1 MARTAFKPS
10 AEQKRLVKVL
20 SSFGIRQEDIATKVG
35 LRSPKTL
42 RKHFRKE
49 LDLGRI
55 EADIKVGKTLYQM
68 ATSGK
73 CIAATMFW
81 EKRRAARQARLIS
94 VTRVAAVPAFV
105 VEPNKEPLPFPSER
119 GPSSE
124 PLRPAVPD
132 GATIQ
137 DKEAA

>member
-1 MARTAFKPS
+1 MARTEFKPT

-20 SSFGIRQEDIATKVG
+20 SSFGIRQEDIATQVG

-55 EADIKVGKTLYQM
+55 EADIKVGKTLYQL
-68 ATSGK
+68 ASSGK
-73 CIAATMFW
+73 CIAATIYW
-81 EKRRAARQARLIS
+81 EKRRAARQARLMS
-94 VTRVAAVPAFV
+94 LARLVATPAFV
-105 VEPNKEPLPFPSER
+105 VERDKQPLPIPSER
-119 GPSSE
+119 GAFSALP
-124 PLRPAVPD
+124 RPVAPD
-132 GATIQ
+132 GATAQ